1 MKFLKENFG
10 ESEELNTFVNQANNR
25 FNTYY
30 VVTLNLNDKV
40 SNRYFAYR
48 ESAKKYYDTLQSE
61 IIKDPEY
68 YDDADISL
76 KKVTINLEEE
86 NLEDNIQTNDAF
98 DYSDEEEIEEV

>member
-10 ESEELNTFVNQANNR
+10 ESEELNTFVNQATNR
-25 FNTYY
+25 FNIYY
-30 VVTLNLNDKV
+30 VVTLILNDKI

-61 IIKDPEY
+61 ITKDPEY

-76 KKVTINLEEE
+76 KRVTINLEEE
-86 NLEDNIQTNDAF
+86 NLENNMQTNDTF